1 MARNT
6 ILSLKNISKRYPGVQ
21 ALDDVSIDF
30 YEGEIHCI
38 VGENGAGKST
48 LIKMISGAN
57 VPDTGTIEFC
67 GKTYNCMTPKLSREL
82 GVEVIYQE
90 FNLAEDLSVA
100 ENIYL
105 GHEVRKNGLA
115 DLKTLNKMAK
125 ALLEDM
131 DIKLDVHV
139 PVKELSVSY
148 MQFVEIAKS
157 LSKDVKVL
165 VMDEPTAPLTEDEV
179 DKLLNLAVKLKNKG
193 YTIIYIS
200 HRMHE
205 IFRIGDRYTV
215 LRDGKKIITEDVKDT
230 SIDKMISHMVGREM
244 AIEYP
249 KRDHEVGDVV
259 FEAKHIYSQKV
270 QDISFK
276 VRAGEIL
283 GLGGL
288 VGAGRTET
296 IRAIFG
302 ADLMY
307 GGETLLDG
315 KPIRIRHPKDAIQ
328 AGMGFVTEDRKRQG
342 LLLEDSICRNISM
355 PILKRI
361 SKWMVLDKKKERSC
375 AEEQKELLRIKTPS
389 VDVTA
394 NSMSGGN
401 QQKIVLAK
409 WMAADCKIIFMDE
422 PTRGVDVGAK
432 SEIYRLMNELTKKG
446 IAIVMVSS
454 EMEELLGMSDRL
466 IVLHEGRMMK
476 ELKKEEFSQEN
487 VMHYA
492 SGLQ

>member
-1 MARNT
+1 MADKV
-6 ILSLKNISKRYPGVQ
+6 ILSLKNISKRYPGVL
-21 ALDDVSIDF
+21 ALDNVSIDF

-57 VPDTGTIEFC
+57 EPDEGSIEYC
-67 GKTYNCMTPKLSREL
+67 GKAYNCMTPRLSREL
-82 GVEVIYQE
+82 GIEVIYQE
-90 FNLAEDLSVA
+90 FNLAEDLTVA
-100 ENIYL
+100 ENIFL

-115 DLKTLNKMAK
+115 DLKTLNQMAQN
-125 ALLEDM
+125 LLTDM
-131 DIKLDVHV
+131 GIKLDTQKT
-139 PVKELSVSY
+139 VKELSVSY

-157 LSKDVKVL
+157 LSRDVKVL

-179 DKLLNLAVKLKNKG
+179 DKLLDLAVKLKKKG

-200 HRMHE
+200 HRMNE

-215 LRDGKKIITEDVKDT
+215 LRDGQKIITDSIANT
-230 SIDKMISHMVGREM
+230 TIDKMISYMVGREM

-249 KRDHEVGDVV
+249 KREHDIGPVV
-259 FEAKHIYSQKV
+259 FEARHIYSEKV
-270 QDISFK
+270 QDISFQ
-276 VRAGEIL
+276 VHAGEVL

-307 GGETLLDG
+307 SGETFLEG
-315 KPIRIRHPKDAIQ
+315 KPIRIRHPRDAIG

-342 LLLEDSICRNISM
+342 LLLDNSICENISL
-355 PILKRI
+355 PILKRLSRWLVI
-361 SKWMVLDKKKERSC
+361 DKKKEHAC
-375 AEEQKELLRIKTPS
+375 AEEQKELLRIKAPS
-389 VDVTA
+389 VNVA
-394 NSMSGGN
+394 ASSLSGGN

-409 WMAADCKIIFMDE
+409 WLAADCKVIFMDE

-432 SEIYRLMNELTKKG
+432 LEIYRLINELTRKG
-446 IAIVMVSS
+446 IAVVMVSS

-466 IVLHEGRMMK
+466 IVLHEGRQMK
-476 ELKKEEFSQEN
+476 ELQREEFSQKT
-487 VMHYA
+487 VLQYA
-492 SGLQ
+492 SGIA